1 MASLDRAS
9 SRANARGEPAELTNS
24 LLGATGIKVRKFDI
38 TAEQEKK
45 IDMYDYK
52 IKALRREMRS
62 IARDMSNTHQENDI
76 EDKLKEIE
84 RLLNERD
91 EMVKSW
97 E

>member
-1 MASLDRAS
+1 
-9 SRANARGEPAELTNS
+9 
-24 LLGATGIKVRKFDI
+24 
-38 TAEQEKK
+38 
-45 IDMYDYK
+45 MYDYK

>member
-1 MASLDRAS
+1 MKKMK
-9 SRANARGEPAELTNS
+9 EEQ
-24 LLGATGIKVRKFDI
+24 IK
-38 TAEQEKK
+38 
-45 IDMYDYK
+45 
-52 IKALRREMRS
+52 
-62 IARDMSNTHQENDI
+62 HI